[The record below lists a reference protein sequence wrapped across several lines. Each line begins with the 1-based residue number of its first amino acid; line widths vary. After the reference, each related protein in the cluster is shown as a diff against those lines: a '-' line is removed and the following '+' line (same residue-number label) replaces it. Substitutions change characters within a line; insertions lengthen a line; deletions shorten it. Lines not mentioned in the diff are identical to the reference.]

1 MPAAGDPAGHEPPAP
16 VAAAAPAG
24 DLAVA
29 DGAGTAAAAA
39 AGGEEI
45 GRITKPAGV
54 VLYEAP
60 AADAETGRIRIRCL
74 KTCKKLPGQTIVAT
88 FLGGEIS
95 PIAEWQKVEYNPNL
109 RTKLICN
116 GETNAAATIIGSVV
130 KNVYGFTDATL
141 KTKKQPGKPLFWI
154 PPVGQ
159 DMRLVE
165 TFLAL
170 QGVEPRF
177 VMELCTRDGETM
189 LAPMGVAMVLSVA
202 VPVTNGT
209 EVTLA
214 AKSS

>member
-1 MPAAGDPAGHEPPAP
+1 MFE
-16 VAAAAPAG
+16 
-24 DLAVA
+24 DLQ
-29 DGAGTAAAAA
+29 
-39 AGGEEI
+39 
-45 GRITKPAGV
+45 
-54 VLYEAP
+54 EAP
-60 AADAETGRIRIRCL
+60 GPDHRRDFFGRRDFPLAD
-74 KTCKKLPGQTIVAT
+74 
-88 FLGGEIS
+88 
-95 PIAEWQKVEYNPNL
+95 WQKVEYNPIL

-116 GETNAAATIIGSVV
+116 GETNVAATIIGSVV

-189 LAPMGVAMVLSVA
+189 LAPMGGSQWSCPLQC
-202 VPVTNGT
+202 P
-209 EVTLA
+209 
-214 AKSS
+214 

>member
-1 MPAAGDPAGHEPPAP
+1 MKACK
-16 VAAAAPAG
+16 
-24 DLAVA
+24 
-29 DGAGTAAAAA
+29 
-39 AGGEEI
+39 
-45 GRITKPAGV
+45 RI
-54 VLYEAP
+54 
-60 AADAETGRIRIRCL
+60 
-74 KTCKKLPGQTIVAT
+74 PGQTVVAT

-95 PIAEWQKVEYNPNL
+95 PLADWQKVEYNPNL

-116 GETNAAATIIGSVV
+116 GETNVASTIIGSVV
-130 KNVYGFTDATL
+130 KHVYGFTDATL

-177 VMELCTRDGETM
+177 VMELCTRDRDGETM
-189 LAPMGVAMVLSVA
+189 LAPIGVAMVLSVA
-202 VPVTNGT
+202 VTVTEGT

>member
-1 MPAAGDPAGHEPPAP
+1 M
-16 VAAAAPAG
+16 
-24 DLAVA
+24 
-29 DGAGTAAAAA
+29 
-39 AGGEEI
+39 
-45 GRITKPAGV
+45 
-54 VLYEAP
+54 
-60 AADAETGRIRIRCL
+60 
-74 KTCKKLPGQTIVAT
+74 
-88 FLGGEIS
+88 
-95 PIAEWQKVEYNPNL
+95 
-109 RTKLICN
+109 RTKVICN
-116 GETNAAATIIGSVV
+116 GETSTTATIIGTVV

-170 QGVEPRF
+170 EGVEPRF
-177 VMELCTRDGETM
+177 VMELATKDGETM
-189 LAPMGVAMVLSVA
+189 LAPTGVAMVLSVP

>member
-1 MPAAGDPAGHEPPAP
+1 MS
-16 VAAAAPAG
+16 
-24 DLAVA
+24 
-29 DGAGTAAAAA
+29 
-39 AGGEEI
+39 
-45 GRITKPAGV
+45 IT
-54 VLYEAP
+54 
-60 AADAETGRIRIRCL
+60 
-74 KTCKKLPGQTIVAT
+74 
-88 FLGGEIS
+88 
-95 PIAEWQKVEYNPNL
+95 PNL

-116 GETNAAATIIGSVV
+116 GETAAASTIIGSVV

-177 VMELCTRDGETM
+177 VMELCTREGETM
-189 LAPMGVAMVLSVA
+189 LAPMGVAMVLSA
-202 VPVTNGT
+202 PLPVDGT